1 MNTTI
6 KLNNEE
12 LNNTTIE
19 NNILTFEEFQSMSH
33 EQLLER
39 MERNMMSL
47 RAEMLLYDI
56 QSLDFQLSMDR
67 LNRSLDK
74 FSN

>member
-1 MNTTI
+1 MTN
-6 KLNNEE
+6 

-19 NNILTFEEFQSMSH
+19 NNGILTIEEFQSMSH
-33 EQLLER
+33 EQLMER
-39 MERNMMSL
+39 MSRNMMNL

-56 QSLDFQLSMDR
+56 HSLDFQLSIDR
-67 LNRSLDK
+67 LNRTLDK